1 MSNGYEL
8 SKSRQIYGSLL
19 YKIQRVVLSK
29 TKGVTEFSIIH
40 VIYFFYFIILE
51 MKTSL
56 DWRIP
61 FSVGFVSSF
70 VILFLLVSLKSKFI
84 GLVDNKMFNDFYP
97 IFVIL
102 IVINCAI
109 ATYTVSLYYY
119 RTVKPGLKGPRG
131 NYGARGEPGEDKKC
145 DITSH
150 KIKRFR
156 FKKIPNPE
164 KYTIDVSVLENATL
178 DLDKARI
185 IPQWSTHNQRGVTDV
200 SKSIWG

>member
-1 MSNGYEL
+1 
-8 SKSRQIYGSLL
+8 
-19 YKIQRVVLSK
+19 
-29 TKGVTEFSIIH
+29 
-40 VIYFFYFIILE
+40 
-51 MKTSL
+51 MKTYL

-109 ATYTVSLYYY
+109 ATYIVSLYYCSHSK
-119 RTVKPGLKGPRG
+119 TGIKGSMG
-131 NYGARGEPGEDKKC
+131 NYGAGGEPGEDKKC
-145 DITSH
+145 DITDH

-156 FKKIPNPE
+156 FKKI
-164 KYTIDVSVLENATL
+164 
-178 DLDKARI
+178 
-185 IPQWSTHNQRGVTDV
+185 
-200 SKSIWG
+200 SILKNTQLMLVY